1 MLMRYFLFWMLVI
14 AFGCQRAERHTVLS
28 EEVKQLEQGAGT
40 LQCTLQ
46 RLGTESQ
53 ALWDRVAGQL
63 AQELPEELPEAER
76 KNMIAV
82 RNANLL
88 RMFQTYPTL
97 PAHLQA
103 QVDEAEA
110 EDQAIAERMK
120 AVKDSLSVFE
130 QRINALL
137 TRASE
142 QQPDSLKVWQ
152 QRMSEFECF

>member
-1 MLMRYFLFWMLVI
+1 MLMRHLLFWALLI
-14 AFGCQRAERHTVLS
+14 AFGCQRAERHTALY
-28 EEVKQLEQGAGT
+28 EEVEQLEQGAGT
-40 LQCTLQ
+40 LQCTLL
-46 RLGTESQ
+46 RLGAESQ

-97 PAHLQA
+97 PDHLQA

-110 EDQAIAERMK
+110 EDRAIAERMK

-152 QRMSEFECF
+152 QRLSEFECS